1 MTQELA
7 PIDSGQTMMS
17 LIQRA
22 ATDEAFSVE
31 KLEHLLAVKERWEKE
46 EARKAYVA
54 ALADFK
60 TTPPH
65 IVKDKQVSYGNTRYR
80 HATLG
85 QVADAVAAG
94 LAPHSLSHSWAVAQ
108 NGGAVTVTCTL
119 THALGHSEAVSI
131 TGPQDD
137 SGQKNGIQQVGSAIT
152 YLERYTLMAIT
163 GLAAA
168 DMDDDGQAA
177 GQRPPEPTQQRR
189 APQRRQPAEQPRAT
203 IVPEG
208 PPPPDDV
215 LDAEVGPSASAPTLA
230 EWEAIRDAIEAAG
243 FQVEQVLP
251 AGVNTINEY
260 AKMFGRPGDLRTRL
274 ENLTA
279 GQGGN

>member
-1 MTQELA
+1 MIPGRRMA
-7 PIDSGQTMMS
+7 SN
-17 LIQRA
+17 R
-22 ATDEAFSVE
+22 
-31 KLEHLLAVKERWEKE
+31 
-46 EARKAYVA
+46 
-54 ALADFK
+54 
-60 TTPPH
+60 
-65 IVKDKQVSYGNTRYR
+65 
-80 HATLG
+80 
-85 QVADAVAAG
+85 
-94 LAPHSLSHSWAVAQ
+94 
-108 NGGAVTVTCTL
+108 
-119 THALGHSEAVSI
+119 
-131 TGPQDD
+131 
-137 SGQKNGIQQVGSAIT
+137 VGSAIT

-243 FQVEQVLP
+243 FQLEQVLP

-260 AKMFGRPGDLRTRL
+260 AKMFAGRPADPVGEPHSRTGGPGDLRTGRRL
-274 ENLTA
+274 ENL
-279 GQGGN
+279 GQRPVSRLKGN